1 MAPGSPN
8 FILLLVIL
16 IYAFPPIF
24 IKIEP
29 KLAKLALGVVCGVVG
44 RVVGVV

>member
-1 MAPGSPN
+1 MVSGTPN
-8 FILLLVIL
+8 SILLLVIL
-16 IYAFPPIF
+16 IYTSPLIF

-29 KLAKLALGVVCGVVG
+29 KLPRLAIGVVFGYVG